1 MTSAHIIFIP
11 AILVVGIVIGFV
23 IGSRSARDAI
33 LVEQKKDEERR
44 KAREERAK
52 RKAAKVEAGDS

>member
-11 AILVVGIVIGFV
+11 AVLVVGIVIGFV
-23 IGSRSARDAI
+23 MGSRSARDAFHM
-33 LVEQKKDEERR
+33 EQKRDQERK

-52 RKAAKVEAGDS
+52 RKAAKAAEAD